1 MSISPGA
8 WPTAV
13 TSNEDQPPSL
23 NTSTWRM
30 IAQKDERLRGCYVG
44 ESVSGDMYL
53 TGLAAPL
60 VRYPSGT
67 RLPT

>member
-13 TSNEDQPPSL
+13 TANEDQAPSL

-30 IAQKDERLRGCYVG
+30 IAPEDERLRGCYVG
-44 ESVSGDMYL
+44 ESVSGDTYL

-60 VRYPSGT
+60 VRCLSGT

>member
-13 TSNEDQPPSL
+13 TSNEDQAPSL

-30 IAQKDERLRGCYVG
+30 IAQKDERLRGCYVEAG
-44 ESVSGDMYL
+44 RAEVSVVAD
-53 TGLAAPL
+53 
-60 VRYPSGT
+60 
-67 RLPT
+67 